1 MVYEVTVTHQ
11 DAYMFVHVQGD
22 PLTLEE
28 RQSMV
33 AKVLTEAAESNLDIV
48 AHEDTHGLLLLA
60 AVEYFGRANF
70 LATSD
75 FRKRIAYVPPPEMPS
90 ETRELITNAARNQ
103 GRQVRLFA
111 RVKDAIKWIECP
123 GEDTD

>member
-1 MVYEVTVTHQ
+1 MAAEVCITRR
-11 DAYMFVHVQGD
+11 DAYLFVHVEGD
-22 PLTLEE
+22 PLTPEE
-28 RQSMV
+28 RRSTV
-33 AKVLTEAAESNLDIV
+33 AKILTEAAESNLDIV
-48 AHEDTHGLLLLA
+48 VHEDTHGLLLLT

-103 GRQVRLFA
+103 GHQVRLFA

>member
-1 MVYEVTVTHQ
+1 MAYEVAVTHQ
-11 DAYMFVHVQGD
+11 DMYMFVHVQGD

-33 AKVLTEAAESNLDIV
+33 VKMLTEAAESNLDIV
-48 AHEDTHGLLLLA
+48 VHEDTHGLILLT

-75 FRKRIAYVPPPEMPS
+75 FRKRIAYVPPPEMPP

-103 GRQVRLFA
+103 GHQVRLFA
-111 RVKDAIKWIECP
+111 RVKDAIKRIECR

>member
-1 MVYEVTVTHQ
+1 
-11 DAYMFVHVQGD
+11 
-22 PLTLEE
+22 
-28 RQSMV
+28 MV

-48 AHEDTHGLLLLA
+48 VHEDTHGLLLLT

-103 GRQVRLFA
+103 GHQVRLFA

>member
-1 MVYEVTVTHQ
+1 MTAEVSITRRDVYL
-11 DAYMFVHVQGD
+11 FVHVEGD

-48 AHEDTHGLLLLA
+48 VHEDTHGLLLLT

-75 FRKRIAYVPPPEMPS
+75 FRKRIAYVPPPEMPP

-103 GRQVRLFA
+103 GHQVRLFA

>member
-1 MVYEVTVTHQ
+1 MAYEISVTHQ
-11 DAYMFVHVQGD
+11 DVYMFVHIQGD

-28 RQSMV
+28 RRSAV
-33 AKVLTEAAESNLDIV
+33 AKMLAEASESNLDVV
-48 AHEDTHGLLLLA
+48 AHEDTHGLLLLTT
-60 AVEYFGRANF
+60 VEYFGRANF

-90 ETRELITNAARNQ
+90 ETRELITNAAWNE
-103 GRQVRLFA
+103 GHQVRLFA

>member
-1 MVYEVTVTHQ
+1 MAYEISVTHQ
-11 DAYMFVHVQGD
+11 DVYMFVHIQGD

-28 RQSMV
+28 RRSAV
-33 AKVLTEAAESNLDIV
+33 AKMLAEAAESNLDIV
-48 AHEDTHGLLLLA
+48 AHEDTHGWQPLA
-60 AVEYFGRANF
+60 ASEYFGRANF

-90 ETRELITNAARNQ
+90 DTHELIANAAKNE
-103 GRQVRLFA
+103 GHQVRVFP

>member
-1 MVYEVTVTHQ
+1 MAYEVTVTHQ
-11 DAYMFVHVQGD
+11 DVYMFVLVQGD

-33 AKVLTEAAESNLDIV
+33 AKVLTEVAESNLDIV
-48 AHEDTHGLLLLA
+48 VHEDTHGLLLLTP
-60 AVEYFGRANF
+60 VEYFGRANF

-75 FRKRIAYVPPPEMPS
+75 FRKRIAYVPPSEMPS
-90 ETRELITNAARNQ
+90 ETRELITNAAWNH

>member
-1 MVYEVTVTHQ
+1 MTADVSITRRDVYL
-11 DAYMFVHVQGD
+11 FVHVEGD

-48 AHEDTHGLLLLA
+48 VHEDTHGLLLLTP
-60 AVEYFGRANF
+60 VEYFGRANF

-103 GRQVRLFA
+103 GHQVRLFA

>member
-1 MVYEVTVTHQ
+1 MAYEVTVTHQ
-11 DAYMFVHVQGD
+11 DVYMFVHIQGD
-22 PLTLEE
+22 PLTQEE
-28 RQSMV
+28 RRSAV
-33 AKVLTEAAESNLDIV
+33 AKILTEAAESNLDIV
-48 AHEDTHGLLLLA
+48 VHEDTHGLLVLA

-75 FRKRIAYVPPPEMPS
+75 FRKRIAYVPPPEMLS

-103 GRQVRLFA
+103 GHQVRLFA